1 MATLFGSTR
10 HPLSPS
16 EPSDNFETSEHVP
29 ESVFYGD
36 PLKGKS
42 HFQRQQH
49 MRTAIKNPC
58 TSQRN
63 VEKVTSIKFHCR
75 KSEETKSSKM
85 KFKSVLIVLL
95 AVFVISTLIVETECQ
110 GPGRRRGGGG
120 GGRGGDH
127 LIDKVC
133 N

>member
-1 MATLFGSTR
+1 
-10 HPLSPS
+10 
-16 EPSDNFETSEHVP
+16 
-29 ESVFYGD
+29 
-36 PLKGKS
+36 
-42 HFQRQQH
+42 

-63 VEKVTSIKFHCR
+63 VEKVTSTKFHCR

-85 KFKSVLIVLL
+85 RFKSVLIVLL
-95 AVFVISTLIVETECQ
+95 AVFVVSTLIVETECQ
-110 GPGRRRGGGG
+110 GPRRRPGVAG

-127 LIDKVC
+127 LMAKVC